1 MTPRKTR
8 SEPPGRNGYRYRQQY
23 GVIVVCAHERD
34 QAKTYV
40 RLRRLGYECKVVT
53 V

>member
-1 MTPRKTR
+1 MAPRKTR
-8 SEPPGRNGYRYRQQY
+8 PDPPGRNGFRYRQQY

-34 QAKTYV
+34 QAKTYS
-40 RLRRLGYECKVVT
+40 RLRRLGYACKVVT